1 MTIEKNHFE
10 LTQLIISQKNL
21 RHQKDMEPGK
31 TKSTSFPRDTLEQA
45 QIAKTGWEKVG
56 KKLTVPN
63 LSVDGFESKLHE
75 AQQYVE
81 KAQLLKVQRA
91 KAIQERND
99 YLSELWDLTKRVR
112 NAAKATFGD
121 YSQELELLIN
131 NQKKE

>member
-1 MTIEKNHFE
+1 
-10 LTQLIISQKNL
+10 
-21 RHQKDMEPGK
+21 MEPTK
-31 TKSTSFPRDTLEQA
+31 TKSTSFPRDALEQA

-63 LSVDGFESKLHE
+63 LSVDKFESKLHE

-91 KAIQERND
+91 QAIQERNVF
-99 YLSELWDLTKRVR
+99 LTELWDLTKRVR

-121 YSQELELLIN
+121 YSPELETLLN
-131 NQKKE
+131 AQKK